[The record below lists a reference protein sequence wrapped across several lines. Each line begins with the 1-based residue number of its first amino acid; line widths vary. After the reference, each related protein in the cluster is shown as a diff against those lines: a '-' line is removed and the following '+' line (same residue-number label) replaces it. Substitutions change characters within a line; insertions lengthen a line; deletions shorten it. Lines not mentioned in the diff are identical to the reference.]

1 MNRMTSDNTFEMN
14 MIQRAL
20 NQVHIGKDG
29 WEQYVEQPDLEYSVC
44 DLIRTSAET
53 LGVEIPILGDEV
65 LADLL
70 VDWLQYGVE
79 EPEGI
84 LAILYRALCAMAAL
98 RAKLYRYED
107 TGLEPEQVMEQI
119 ASKPNEPP
127 ALSRGDNTTD
137 ICPDCGMMEALAAM
151 PRRREEPAEH
161 TRRAKIVSANA
172 ERAGKIHQLFLPTGV
187 GAAKPTQ
194 T

>member
-1 MNRMTSDNTFEMN
+1 MT
-14 MIQRAL
+14 QRAL

-53 LGVEIPILGDEV
+53 LDVEIPILGDEA

-70 VDWLQYGVE
+70 VDWLQYGAE

-119 ASKPNEPP
+119 TPKPSEPP
-127 ALSRGDNTTD
+127 APSRSDNTTD

-151 PRRREEPAEH
+151 PMRQEGSAE
-161 TRRAKIVSANA
+161 RIMRAKIVSANA
-172 ERAGKIHQLFLPTGV
+172 EQAGKIHRFIQRFTGHGPISV
-187 GAAKPTQ
+187 KIA
-194 T
+194 